1 MGMPGEST
9 CRLGYCLSAECAR
22 RLPTNR
28 AGLATVVLPILD
40 ADLMDLRQS
49 VCDEI
54 TFGLLSEVREVRSTS
69 H

>member
-1 MGMPGEST
+1 
-9 CRLGYCLSAECAR
+9 
-22 RLPTNR
+22 
-28 AGLATVVLPILD
+28 LATVVLPILD